1 MRRVERPRSVQ
12 GIIPSLDRQR
22 NAPPRSAAVRRREDS
37 ADVAAGPSVEIA
49 YQPAMFRVGE
59 LNVAE
64 SEAVI
69 RRVASPPDQFLDASD
84 LVPFKAAV
92 GRFQQRGIPAD
103 GPAGFGVGE
112 M

>member
-1 MRRVERPRSVQ
+1 MRRVERPWSEQ

-22 NAPPRSAAVRRREDS
+22 NSLPGGAAVRRREDS
-37 ADVAAGPSVEIA
+37 ADVAARLSVEIA

-69 RRVASPPDQFLDASD
+69 RRVAPRPDQFLDASD

-92 GRFQQRGIPAD
+92 GRFQEREVPAD

-112 M
+112 